1 MEFQAAKNAQLT
13 TSQGSVIINI
23 GKKSSSNTLT
33 VPPEQ
38 PPWFL
43 RYLYAATKG
52 IRTWRLLWMLNVGRE
67 STVNKDYFHYVRL
80 SRIIVLNPNIL
91 FINWSFLFLHIY
103 CSAADFEKLLE
114 PYIFKLGNKGI
125 HAYISVLLQSR
136 LGKTRLYCGSF
147 GNII

>member
-23 GKKSSSNTLT
+23 GKKVKLKHAYCTS
-33 VPPEQ
+33 
-38 PPWFL
+38 
-43 RYLYAATKG
+43 RAAAL
-52 IRTWRLLWMLNVGRE
+52 IPSLLVCGHQGNKNLKAALDAKVGRE

-80 SRIIVLNPNIL
+80 SRIIVLNPIIL